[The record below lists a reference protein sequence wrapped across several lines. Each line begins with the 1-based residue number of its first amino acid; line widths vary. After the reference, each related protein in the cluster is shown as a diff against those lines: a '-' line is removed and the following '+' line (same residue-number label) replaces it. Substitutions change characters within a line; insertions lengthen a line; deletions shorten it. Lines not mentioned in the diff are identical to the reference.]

1 MLVNWMAGADFIG
14 IRRNSGT
21 KIKASIKSILFPG
34 LQELLLLIFLTQP
47 KHDPN
52 SLI

>member
-1 MLVNWMAGADFIG
+1 MPLNWMAGVDFIG

-21 KIKASIKSILFPG
+21 KIKASIKSIHFTV
-34 LQELLLLIFLTQP
+34 LQELLLIFLTQP
-47 KHDPN
+47 KYDPN